1 MDTNEQRRL
10 IQQHSHRIVLLDDV
24 GVERLRGIANNEIAK
39 WIRHNCFD
47 LRFVNA
53 CIVSKLCTL
62 ELQRRQSQPRLLQQ
76 QEEEA
81 KDGKEEKRTTKKKR
95 KRDNED
101 DDDGKS
107 QESVPPLAKK
117 RRLLQKDLVE
127 RFIHEHLSRL
137 NPANSGVDDDK
148 SLSLIQQQQP
158 KKGRKGETRKKKQEK
173 ARSEAAPACPITASN
188 YVCTFSFRREID
200 IALIQRLFPGQINGE
215 GLRSLHIAIRD
226 PRLTVQIFRTGTVVI
241 AGARTAEIARFGAHL
256 LAYNLSL
263 KLKTELRV
271 YGFVVCNIVAFG
283 ALGFRI
289 DRLKLFRDKGA
300 VVADDAEAPPVADMS
315 RRKGIKELKRP
326 LILDGGDDGKQED
339 YYYGLALRFDDEDSD
354 NEGGEDEKSN
364 SNGLPKKV
372 VNAGTR
378 RRAKWRGRE
387 WCEWHP
393 EQFGGVDYYPCYP
406 KAIIVFEVGTFVATG
421 TNDPKEIVEMMNAIP
436 DWTKYRL
443 DD

>member
-1 MDTNEQRRL
+1 MDTNQQRQLVQLYSCKLVIKSEEEIKDLLRL
-10 IQQHSHRIVLLDDV
+10 AD
-24 GVERLRGIANNEIAK
+24 NEIAK
-39 WIRHNCFD
+39 WIRHNEFGSR
-47 LRFVNA
+47 LVNA
-53 CIVSKLCTL
+53 CIVSKMCKL
-62 ELQRRQSQPRLLQQ
+62 ELQRRQSKPRLLP
-76 QEEEA
+76 
-81 KDGKEEKRTTKKKR
+81 EEKKKKETRKKKR
-95 KRDNED
+95 D
-101 DDDGKS
+101 DDDDDDDDCK
-107 QESVPPLAKK
+107 PPPTKK

-127 RFIHEHLSRL
+127 RFIHEHLSKL
-137 NPANSGVDDDK
+137 NGGVDNDDK
-148 SLSLIQQQQP
+148 STISLIQQQP
-158 KKGRKGETRKKKQEK
+158 KKGHKGETRKKKQER

-226 PRLTVQIFRTGTVVI
+226 PGLTVQIFRTGTVVI
-241 AGARTAEIARFGAHL
+241 AGARTAEIAKFGAHL

-263 KLKTELRV
+263 KLGTELRV

-283 ALGFRI
+283 ALGFRV

-300 VVADDAEAPPVADMS
+300 VVADDAEAPPVSDL
-315 RRKGIKELKRP
+315 RRKKKKKKQKFP

-339 YYYGLALRFDDEDSD
+339 YYYGLALRLDEEDDDEEDSD
-354 NEGGEDEKSN
+354 NDGDDN
-364 SNGLPKKV
+364 NNGLPKKV

-406 KAIIVFEVGTFVATG
+406 LAIIVFEVGTFVVTG
-421 TNDPKEIVEMMNAIP
+421 TSDPKKIVEAMNAIP

-443 DD
+443 EDNNSNN

>member
-1 MDTNEQRRL
+1 VVKSEEEIKDLLRL
-10 IQQHSHRIVLLDDV
+10 AD
-24 GVERLRGIANNEIAK
+24 NEIAK
-39 WIRHNCFD
+39 WIRHKE
-47 LRFVNA
+47 LGSRLVNA
-53 CIVSKLCTL
+53 CIVSKMCKL
-62 ELQRRQSQPRLLQQ
+62 ELQRRCRAKLRF
-76 QEEEA
+76 EEE
-81 KDGKEEKRTTKKKR
+81 KKKEKKVTRKKKR
-95 KRDNED
+95 ND
-101 DDDGKS
+101 DEEENNS
-107 QESVPPLAKK
+107 PPAKK

-127 RFIHEHLSRL
+127 RFIHEHLSKL
-137 NPANSGVDDDK
+137 HGGGGDDDDGK
-148 SLSLIQQQQP
+148 SISLIQQQQP
-158 KKGRKGETRKKKQEK
+158 KKGRKGGETRKKKQERS
-173 ARSEAAPACPITASN
+173 RSEAAPACPITASN

-226 PRLTVQIFRTGTVVI
+226 PGLTVQIFRTGTVVI

-263 KLKTELRV
+263 KLGTELHV

-283 ALGFRI
+283 ALGFRV

-300 VVADDAEAPPVADMS
+300 VVADDAEAPPVSDLTKKKKRGRAT
-315 RRKGIKELKRP
+315 GIKEQKSP

-339 YYYGLALRFDDEDSD
+339 YYYGLALRLDDEDSD
-354 NEGGEDEKSN
+354 NEGDDDN
-364 SNGLPKKV
+364 NNNGLPKKV

-406 KAIIVFEVGTFVATG
+406 LAIIVFEVGTFVVTG
-421 TNDPKEIVEMMNAIP
+421 TPDPKKIVEAMNAIP

-443 DD
+443 DNNNNTTTSN